1 MPTIKAVP
9 LTRDEAYAY
18 IAALHRHHAPPQG
31 DKFRIGAS
39 VDGKLV
45 GVVCVGRPVAR
56 GLDDGQTVEV
66 TRLCTDGTPNIC
78 SYLYARAARVAQNL
92 GYTHI
97 ITYILAS
104 EPGTSLRAAGWTHEA
119 NVKGRDWS
127 CPSRP
132 RTTTAPSCDKQRWGR
147 ILAAKG
153 DTDDE
158 RY

>member
-1 MPTIKAVP
+1 MPNIKAVP
-9 LTRDEAYAY
+9 LTRDEAYTY
-18 IAALHRHHAPPQG
+18 ITALHRHHVPPQG

-66 TRLCTDGTPNIC
+66 TRLCTDGTPNVC
-78 SYLYARAARVAQNL
+78 SYLYAKAARVAQNL

-104 EPGTSLRAAGWTHEA
+104 EPGTSLKAAGWTHETD
-119 NVKGRDWS
+119 VKGRGWS

-132 RTTTAPSCDKQRWGR
+132 RTTTAPSCDKQRWGKVLGNGGASDAR
-147 ILAAKG
+147 
-153 DTDDE
+153 D
-158 RY
+158 